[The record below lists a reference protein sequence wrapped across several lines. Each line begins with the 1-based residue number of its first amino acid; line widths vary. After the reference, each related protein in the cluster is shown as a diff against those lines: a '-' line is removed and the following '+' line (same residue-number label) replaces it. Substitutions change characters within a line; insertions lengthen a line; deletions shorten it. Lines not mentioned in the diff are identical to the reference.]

1 MLLLVALLAFAP
13 VAHSDSVL
21 PSGGYTSSRP
31 DSAKWHAS
39 GELGFTDVSGNQSLS
54 LLTTRFEVKRSG
66 GKRAADLSFKGG
78 VHYGRS
84 DGEVAAEDYS
94 LGGEVRLRPW
104 DWISPFITATG
115 LRDDVRHVNIR
126 AAISAGADVNL
137 LRDSL
142 SRVSLGVALL
152 QDYEALDLPDTSTAP
167 TSTSLTRFNLRLN
180 ATLPLRTGV
189 TLEHTSNFQPV
200 ADHPSDYLF
209 NTESAIRVILSHH
222 LAFRTS
228 WEFNRDT
235 SPAEGVLFKN
245 DRTLTV
251 GLIFQTQ

>member
-1 MLLLVALLAFAP
+1 MLLLAALLALAP
-13 VAHSDSVL
+13 VVRPDSVL
-21 PSGGYTSSRP
+21 ANGPFDPNRP
-31 DSAKWHAS
+31 DSARWHAS

-54 LLTTRFEVKRSG
+54 LLTTRFEVKRMG
-66 GKRAADLSFKGG
+66 GKHAADLSLKGG

-84 DGEVAAEDYS
+84 NGAVAAEDYS

-126 AAISAGADVNL
+126 AALSAGADLNL
-137 LRDSL
+137 IRDSVR
-142 SRVSLGVALL
+142 RVSLGVALL
-152 QDYEALDLPDTSTAP
+152 QDYEALDLPDTSTAAS
-167 TSTSLTRFNLRLN
+167 STSLTRFNVRFN
-180 ATLPLRTGV
+180 ASLPLRTGV
-189 TLEHTSNFQPV
+189 TLEHTSTFQPV

-251 GLIFQTQ
+251 GLIFQTE